1 LWSGGPLAFTRGG
14 SPLIWIEPTYQAV
27 EKISTLGLFA
37 PDDLADP
44 RVIEADKLAD
54 VSQRE
59 PSLLRLREC
68 LAPSVPRGLAVAL
81 KLLLGRFDRFTGG
94 FALGVGGHSA
104 EPSHSD

>member
-1 LWSGGPLAFTRGG
+1 LWSGPRLAFTRRRG
-14 SPLIWIEPTYQAV
+14 PLIWIEPTYQAV

-44 RVIEADKLAD
+44 RVIKADKFAD

-68 LAPSVPRGLAVAL
+68 LAPCLSGGLAVAL
-81 KLLLGRFDRFTGG
+81 KLLLGSFHGFGGG
-94 FALGVGGHSA
+94 FALGVVGH
-104 EPSHSD
+104 